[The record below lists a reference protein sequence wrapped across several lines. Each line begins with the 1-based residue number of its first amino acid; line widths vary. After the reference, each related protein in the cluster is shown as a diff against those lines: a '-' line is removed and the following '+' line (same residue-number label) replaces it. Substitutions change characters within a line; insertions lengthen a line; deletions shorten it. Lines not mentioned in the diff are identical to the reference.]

1 MLYGLAGVL
10 TKMQTK
16 RVPYTFNRGGYNY
29 FSRRVPTDLL
39 RHYSYPRV
47 VQGLRTM
54 SAATAKTRALVA
66 AAKLDEYWSHLR
78 MIDPNLIG
86 KQLLKVQPTQ
96 LEQSYSG
103 ATVTLKEAV
112 EVYLSAKGKN
122 KGKAFKASVDRAF
135 RYLVE
140 ACGVKCLHEYTRA
153 DALKYRD
160 YLVNK
165 GLVGSSITRIF
176 NSLRSVINF
185 AIAELALNLKNPF
198 VGLYHDRNA
207 GVAKRKPISLAGIWL
222 IQSECKRLDDDM
234 RWLVAILSDTGMR
247 LSEGAG
253 LLRSDIKLN
262 ADVPHVVIQHNPW
275 RGLKTVA
282 SERCVPLVGAAHWAA
297 QRIIEEPS
305 GDKFA
310 FARYNRGGLTNGNSA
325 SAALNKW
332 LKTFVDNG
340 CTIHSLRH
348 SMRDRLR
355 AVDCPSDIIDQ
366 IGGWTREGVGEGYG
380 EGHALGK
387 MYLYMERL

>member
-1 MLYGLAGVL
+1 
-10 TKMQTK
+10 MQTK
-16 RVPYTFNRGGYNY
+16 RVPYTFNRGGYYY

-78 MIDPNLIG
+78 MTDHDLIG

-103 ATVTLKEAV
+103 ATVTLQEAI

-122 KGKAFKASVDRAF
+122 KGKAFKAAVDRAF

-176 NSLRSVINF
+176 NTLRSVINF
-185 AIAELALNLKNPF
+185 AIAELTLNLKNPF

-207 GVAKRKPISLAGIWL
+207 GVAKRKPISLAGIRL

-262 ADVPHVVIQHNPW
+262 ADVPHVVIQRKPW

-282 SERCVPLVGAAHWAA
+282 IERCVPLVGAAHWAA

-332 LKTFVDNG
+332 LKTFVDKG
-340 CTIHSLRH
+340 YTIHSLLLSSFRQ
-348 SMRDRLR
+348 L
-355 AVDCPSDIIDQ
+355 
-366 IGGWTREGVGEGYG
+366 
-380 EGHALGK
+380 
-387 MYLYMERL
+387 

>member
-1 MLYGLAGVL
+1 
-10 TKMQTK
+10 MQTK
-16 RVPYTFNRGGYNY
+16 RVPYTFNRGGYYY
-29 FSRRVPTDLL
+29 FSRRVPSDLL
-39 RHYSYPRV
+39 SHYSYPRV

-78 MIDPNLIG
+78 MTDPNLIG

-103 ATVTLKEAV
+103 AAVTLQEAV

-122 KGKAFKASVDRAF
+122 KSKAFKAAVDRAF

-140 ACGVKCLHEYTRA
+140 ACGIKCLHEYTRA

-160 YLVNK
+160 YLVIK

-176 NSLRSVINF
+176 NTLRSVINF

-207 GVAKRKPISLAGIWL
+207 GVA
-222 IQSECKRLDDDM
+222 
-234 RWLVAILSDTGMR
+234 
-247 LSEGAG
+247 
-253 LLRSDIKLN
+253 
-262 ADVPHVVIQHNPW
+262 
-275 RGLKTVA
+275 

-297 QRIIEEPS
+297 QRIMEEPS

-310 FARYNRGGLTNGNSA
+310 FTRYNRGGLINGNSA

-332 LKTFVDNG
+332 LKTFVDKG
-340 CTIHSLRH
+340 CTLHSLRH